1 MNVLNA
7 AERDQK
13 IGQLKREINAICI
26 SLSIGSIFVL
36 CIWWGLEPM
45 MKQVINL
52 NEEGGE
58 LLTTITTV
66 FFDYVL
72 VVIYAIGYISALVA
86 IFMKKRMIR
95 KYKKEKD
102 VSPKINIKKDDISQN
117 PVYVIDHSKD
127 KTNQYEKGDRDM
139 MKRVFNQNNNIST
152 NSGKRNTSK
161 TRSERHSVRAYNGS
175 TRSSNNTESNN
186 TALDIALASSM
197 YSSNNDND
205 CSPSSNSSSDYSSG
219 GSGFDGGSS
228 CD

>member
-1 MNVLNA
+1 MNA

-102 VSPKINIKKDDISQN
+102 VSPKINIKKDDISQK

-127 KTNQYEKGDRDM
+127 KTNQYEIGDRDM